1 MAGTLSQLSDLTM
14 EGDAKPSSSA
24 APPSLTGASAP
35 SEKGSSLGRGQI
47 LIVDDEQGIRRYLSY
62 GLGLAGFDC
71 RDASGGSE
79 GLELLETQPFDAV
92 ISDLRMPG
100 TSGLEP
106 LKGVREKH
114 PRVAFLMATAVDEAR
129 VGIQAMKAGADDY
142 LVKPFQLEVV
152 LTALNR
158 AIEKKRLEREVENYR
173 QRLERMVDQ
182 RTRKLRVANKRT
194 EQTYDETLEGLSAT
208 LDLRDNETAGH
219 SRRVTRYCLEIA
231 KALGCSS
238 KQLKTIARSALLH
251 DIGKIGIPDAILL
264 KPGKLTEEERA
275 VMETHVRIGYELVSS
290 IAFLAGSAEI
300 VLTHHER
307 YDGRGYPQG
316 LVGDEIPLS
325 ARIFAVADTLDAM
338 TSDRP
343 YRRALPYSA
352 AREEITRESERQ
364 FDPKVVK
371 GFLAIPEEVL
381 EAIRLGVAD
390 PHTRLRSPGSGG
402 TNRRDADSELNA
414 GQANPSPH
422 LKREQVRF
430 DLGAQGCGAASDPV
444 HKGRLAQAH

>member
-1 MAGTLSQLSDLTM
+1 MPNHFT
-14 EGDAKPSSSA
+14 SA
-24 APPSLTGASAP
+24 APSSLPGTSAP
-35 SEKGSSLGRGQI
+35 PEMGPSQGKGRI
-47 LIVDDEQGIRRYLSY
+47 LIVDDEQGIRRFLSY
-62 GLGLAGFDC
+62 GLGLEGFDC

-79 GLELLETQPFDAV
+79 GLKLLETQPFNAV

-100 TSGLEP
+100 TSGLEF

-114 PRVAFLMATAVDEAR
+114 PQVAFLMATAVDDVR

-142 LVKPFQLEVV
+142 LVKPFQVEAV

-173 QRLERMVDQ
+173 QHLERMVDQ
-182 RTRKLRVANKRT
+182 RTRQLRGAVKRI
-194 EQTYDETLEGLSAT
+194 EQTYDDTLEGLSAT

-231 KALGCSS
+231 KALGCSGE
-238 KQLKTIARSALLH
+238 QIKTIARGACLH

-275 VMETHVRIGYELVSS
+275 IMEAHVRIGYHLVCS
-290 IAFLAGSAEI
+290 IAFLASSAEI

-343 YRRALPYSA
+343 YRRARPYSA
-352 AREEITRESERQ
+352 ARGEIIRESGRQ

-371 GFLAIPEEVL
+371 GFLAVPEEVL
-381 EAIRLGVAD
+381 EAIRLDVAY
-390 PHTRLRSPGSGG
+390 PHTRGRLPGSGG
-402 TNRRDADSELNA
+402 TS
-414 GQANPSPH
+414 SSST
-422 LKREQVRF
+422 
-430 DLGAQGCGAASDPV
+430 GA
-444 HKGRLAQAH
+444 KE